1 MTCLL
6 DTNVISD
13 DVKPQPDSAV
23 CEWLDAN
30 GDVCGI
36 PAPVLAEI
44 ADGIHAQRGAR
55 RDALLARL
63 DLLLAER
70 DGQFVSWDAMAAVEW
85 GRQQHS
91 AAVKRQPQSLWD
103 SLSEAVALS
112 RVAGDCDAKHRRL
125 PGSEDNQPVARAGTR
140 VSIVSRNSPPTPS
153 KSQDRIMITCR

>member
-23 CEWLDAN
+23 C
-30 GDVCGI
+30 
-36 PAPVLAEI
+36 
-44 ADGIHAQRGAR
+44 
-55 RDALLARL
+55 
-63 DLLLAER
+63 

-91 AAVKRQPQSLWD
+91 AAGKRQPQSLWD

-112 RVAGDCDAKHRRL
+112 RGLVIATRNTADF
-125 PGSEDNQPVARAGTR
+125 PVARTINPWLAPARG
-140 VSIVSRNSPPTPS
+140 
-153 KSQDRIMITCR
+153 